1 MVEENSSGVQ
11 PTYGETPVQGQE
23 QEQQP
28 QLSESNNT
36 DQDQPVQ
43 ADGAQNNVSAAAAE
57 ETHEDTGSEPEL
69 DMSDYLSQGIHDY
82 TTPQRGDVLEGTIVR
97 IDRDGILV
105 DINMKSEGIVPPYEV
120 NNLGQEADKLN
131 IGDEVLAY
139 VLQPENQEG
148 HVVLS
153 LARARTERGWR
164 TVQKQYEAG
173 EIIEAEVIDH
183 NKGGLIVNVE
193 GVRGFVPISQVVGLR
208 QDQNLSESEL
218 EQKLASMKGERIPL
232 KILEINRRRNRLILS
247 ERAAVQERR
256 ASRKEQLLEEL
267 REGEIRHGRVSS
279 ICDFGAFIDLGGAD
293 GLVHI
298 SELSWGQVAHPSDVL
313 KVGDE
318 VDVYV
323 MGVDRE
329 KKKIALSL
337 RRAQP
342 EPWTQVAEKY
352 KIGDLVTG
360 TVTKLASFGAFA
372 RVEDGVEGLIHVSEL
387 GEGRILHP
395 RSVVQEGDT
404 LQLRVI
410 RVDAQR
416 RRLGLSLRKVNEE
429 AGIAPAEDEAQEQ
442 PQEQEQSQEDNQ
454 E

>member
-173 EIIEAEVIDH
+173 EI
-183 NKGGLIVNVE
+183 
-193 GVRGFVPISQVVGLR
+193 
-208 QDQNLSESEL
+208 
-218 EQKLASMKGERIPL
+218 
-232 KILEINRRRNRLILS
+232 
-247 ERAAVQERR
+247 
-256 ASRKEQLLEEL
+256 
-267 REGEIRHGRVSS
+267 
-279 ICDFGAFIDLGGAD
+279 
-293 GLVHI
+293 
-298 SELSWGQVAHPSDVL
+298 
-313 KVGDE
+313 
-318 VDVYV
+318 
-323 MGVDRE
+323 
-329 KKKIALSL
+329 
-337 RRAQP
+337 
-342 EPWTQVAEKY
+342 T
-352 KIGDLVTG
+352 
-360 TVTKLASFGAFA
+360 
-372 RVEDGVEGLIHVSEL
+372 
-387 GEGRILHP
+387 
-395 RSVVQEGDT
+395 
-404 LQLRVI
+404 
-410 RVDAQR
+410 
-416 RRLGLSLRKVNEE
+416 
-429 AGIAPAEDEAQEQ
+429 
-442 PQEQEQSQEDNQ
+442 
-454 E
+454 